1 MERTK
6 LEEVIKR
13 IDIRN
18 VYAADYIRKNT
29 ANLDFSLISEDKFD
43 VWFNRLM
50 SINYFR
56 NQRYPSS
63 SFVNAF
69 KAEFHKGTFNKDQK
83 PKEVIQPGVKEDLT
97 TFEPSNDEWIKLIY
111 DLSGEYPEAAAFDKN
126 GNLRGYFDGKGGF
139 YYTDG
144 TVSKKW
150 PCRKERLKADP
161 EASQDVEKNI
171 LDALNAGKPG
181 EENNL

>member
-43 VWFNRLM
+43 VWFNGLM

-97 TFEPSNDEWIKLIY
+97 TFEPGIDEWIKQIY

-126 GNLRGYFDGKGGF
+126 SNLRGYFDGKGGF

-144 TVSKKW
+144 TVSKKC
-150 PCRKERLKADP
+150 PSRKERIKSEPSIAPDA
-161 EASQDVEKNI
+161 EQKI
-171 LDALNAGKPG
+171 LEALNSKTSG
-181 EENNL
+181 EENPV